1 MHSFDYSHGVN
12 LPADFLERLVT
23 ELGRA
28 PADAI
33 VASMHEDK
41 QVAYWVNPLRAG
53 EIPNL
58 GEPVGLGLSGVY
70 VCEAEKRDQLVNH
83 EAATSGRIYLIN
95 PSSVVAVQAL
105 DPQPGEEV
113 LDIAAAPGG
122 KTILT
127 AARMANSGS
136 ILAVDA
142 VRARFHRMQ
151 ANLQRCGVANAR
163 CRHADGRHLWRTA
176 SVRFDRVLVDA
187 PCSSEARFRAGVP
200 ATWRHWA
207 ARKTREMANKQ
218 RGLLRSAFRCLKPG
232 GTLIYCTCTFAR
244 RENEGTV
251 AYLLRKEPSA
261 RLQPLA
267 LDEIVPASPGLLD
280 GTLRIAPNALF
291 DGLFLARLT
300 KLLGHHVVDER
311 PTGAGALA

>member
-1 MHSFDYSHGVN
+1 MHSFDYSHGVD
-12 LPADFLERLVT
+12 LPTDFVERLVT
-23 ELGRA
+23 ELGQAR
-28 PADAI
+28 ADAI

-41 QVAYWVNPLRAG
+41 QVAYWVNPLRVG
-53 EIPNL
+53 EIPNV
-58 GEPVGLGLSGVY
+58 GEPVGPGLPGVC

-83 EAATSGRIYLIN
+83 QAAASGRIYLMN

-105 DPQPGEEV
+105 EPEPGQEV

-122 KTILT
+122 KTLLAT
-127 AARMANSGS
+127 ARMANSGS

-151 ANLQRCGVANAR
+151 ANLQRCGVANVH
-163 CRHADGRHLWRTA
+163 CRHVDGRHLWRTTPE
-176 SVRFDRVLVDA
+176 RFDRVLVDA
-187 PCSSEARFRAGVP
+187 PCSSEARFRAAVP

-207 ARKTREMANKQ
+207 TRKTREMANKQ

-244 RENEGTV
+244 RENEATV

-267 LDEIVPASPGLLD
+267 FGEIVPATPGLLD

-300 KLLGHHVVDER
+300 KLLGHHVIDER
-311 PTGAGALA
+311 PSRAGTLA

>member
-1 MHSFDYSHGVN
+1 MN

-23 ELGRA
+23 ELGQAR
-28 PADAI
+28 ADAI

-53 EIPNL
+53 EVPNL
-58 GEPVGLGLSGVY
+58 GEPVGAGLPGVY
-70 VCEAEKRDQLVNH
+70 VCETEKRDQLVNH
-83 EAATSGRIYLIN
+83 EAAASGRIYLIN

-105 DPQPGEEV
+105 EPQLGEEV

-122 KTILT
+122 KTLLT

-176 SVRFDRVLVDA
+176 SERFDRVLLDA

-244 RENEGTV
+244 RENEATV

-261 RLQPLA
+261 RLQPLT

-280 GTLRIAPNALF
+280 GTRRIAPNALF

-300 KLLGHHVVDER
+300 KLLGHDVVDER
-311 PTGAGALA
+311 PTRAGALA